1 MATEIRFEI
10 MKSRLN
16 LFAVLVILFNFDQ
29 SFASIPIKEK
39 ALFDMGAIVGHGSL
53 ADYPASNEY
62 RYYTL
67 PAPYISYRGE
77 LLQSGDE
84 DGTRFRLLNGESLN
98 FDISFGG
105 TFPTDPKKNFARRD
119 MPALD
124 WTLEVGPRLLYY
136 LHRSKEFG
144 KIRLALPLRSSFST
158 DFITT
163 KQVGYLFAPSLQIDK
178 NNFPID
184 NMTLYFSASIN
195 YLSEGLADYFYEVN
209 SAYQTSERAA
219 YNAKSGYFGWETY
232 LATKY
237 EHNNKIFLMGLR
249 YSDFNGSVNTESYL
263 HRTNSSWSYFVAL
276 GWLLFESDQRVGNK

>member
-1 MATEIRFEI
+1 
-10 MKSRLN
+10 MKLHFKP
-16 LFAVLVILFNFDQ
+16 FAILAILFNFHF
-29 SFASIPIKEK
+29 SFASTPQEEK
-39 ALFDMGAIVGHGSL
+39 ALFDMGAIIGHGSL

-77 LLQSGDE
+77 LLQTDDE
-84 DGTRFRLLNGESLN
+84 DGTRFRLLNGENLN

-124 WTLEVGPRLLYY
+124 WTLEIGPRLLYY

-144 KIRLALPLRSSFST
+144 KIRFGIPLRSSFST

-178 NNFPID
+178 YNFPLD
-184 NMTLYFSASIN
+184 NMTLYFSTSIN
-195 YLSEGLADYFYEVN
+195 YLSEGLADYFYEVD
-209 SAYQTSERAA
+209 SVYQTTERAA
-219 YNAKSGYFGWETY
+219 YNAKSGYLGWETY

-237 EHNNKIFLMGLR
+237 EADGKIALLGLR
-249 YSDFNGSVNTESYL
+249 YSDFNGSANTDSYL
-263 HRTNSSWSYFVAL
+263 HRTNSSWSYFIAL
-276 GWLLFESDQRVGNK
+276 GWLLFESEQRVGDK